1 MTEHK
6 KFYKPLKDLTPE
18 EKENFSDV
26 DKEFLNTVSQIEAV
40 YGKLDEEERQEFHRK
55 TLELSGLMTDEELEF
70 LKSSVAELTE
80 SVSGFQNSIDLAE
93 QKLMDL
99 SKHLSDVE
107 VNILKES
114 LENFKGTVSAVLQ
127 FQDAIREQVDA
138 LGEEEEK
145 GKDSNVE

>member
-1 MTEHK
+1 MTEPK

-18 EKENFSDV
+18 EKENLSDV

-40 YGKLDEEERQEFHRK
+40 YDKLDEEERQEFHRK
-55 TLELSGLMTDEELEF
+55 TLELSGHMTDEELEF
-70 LKSSVAELTE
+70 LKSSAAELTE
-80 SVSGFQNSIDLAE
+80 SVCSYQKSIELIE

-99 SKHLSDVE
+99 SKNMSDVE

-127 FQDAIREQVDA
+127 FQNAIREQVDA
-138 LGEEEEK
+138 LGGKEEK
-145 GKDSNVE
+145 GKVSDVK